1 MARKRRVR
9 YKGGHIYIVS
19 NPRRTVLYIG
29 VTAYL
34 EKRAAQHAAR
44 MGCRFTRKYNCTDLI
59 YYEPFPLI
67 VEAIGREKQLKRWR
81 NAWKLQLIRT
91 MNPTLETLSYEAGV

>member
-1 MARKRRVR
+1 MPRKRRIL
-9 YKGGHIYIVS
+9 KGGHVYIVS
-19 NPRRTVLYIG
+19 NPRRTVFYTG

-34 EKRAAQHAAR
+34 ERRAAQHASR

-67 VEAIGREKQLKRWR
+67 TEAIGREKQLKRWR
-81 NAWKLQLIRT
+81 RKWKEALIT
-91 MNPTLETLSYEAGV
+91 AFNPGMKALRYEAGR